1 MIYISRETKV
11 FSKYVKPIS
20 RKEEENIRS
29 EWYFKKTVKK
39 IRDEKDI
46 EKQKNM
52 KKYLPYRLV
61 HGYPI
66 DENDP
71 YVSNYTLQ
79 DNGRLLLDFD
89 HQDAEEIRDRF
100 AQIGYDRLGVLHI
113 ERSVR
118 GNGCHVDVRRMEGL
132 TREQNIT
139 YYENLLQ
146 LHIDHSCKETSRKCF
161 LVPMEDVLYTTDEYY
176 ETTSYPMENQ
186 VPEGMDI
193 DLPFYITP
201 TIDSVPSNYHRTYFD
216 DNMKE
221 MELLIDRIYKSG
233 IDITNTYDS
242 WYRIGFSISTECG
255 MAGASLFH
263 KVSSLYPGYSYHEC
277 DRKYREL
284 DRNNR
289 HDIHIGTLIWLAR
302 EYGAI

>member
-1 MIYISRETKV
+1 MTYISKEPNIYTQ
-11 FSKYVKPIS
+11 YVRPIS
-20 RKEEENIRS
+20 RKEEEFLRKGLH
-29 EWYFKKTVKK
+29 FKKIVKELRNITDAEEYRKKK
-39 IRDEKDI
+39 I
-46 EKQKNM
+46 Q
-52 KKYLPYRLV
+52 LPYRLV
-61 HGYPI
+61 HGYPK

-71 YVSNYTLQ
+71 YVKSSTLQ

-100 AQIGYDRLGVLHI
+100 AQIGYERLGVLHI
-113 ERSVR
+113 ERSLS

-146 LHIDHSCKETSRKCF
+146 LHIDHSCKDIGRKCL
-161 LVPMEDVLYTTDEYY
+161 LVPMDDVLYTTNEYY
-176 ETTSYPMENQ
+176 ETTSIPMENQ
-186 VPEGMDI
+186 VPEDMDI
-193 DLPFYITP
+193 DLPFYKTP
-201 TIDSVPSNYHRTYFD
+201 SIDSVPTDYHRTYSG

-221 MELLIDRIYKSG
+221 MEHLIDRIYDSG

-255 MAGASLFH
+255 IAGASLFH

-302 EYGAI
+302 EFGAI